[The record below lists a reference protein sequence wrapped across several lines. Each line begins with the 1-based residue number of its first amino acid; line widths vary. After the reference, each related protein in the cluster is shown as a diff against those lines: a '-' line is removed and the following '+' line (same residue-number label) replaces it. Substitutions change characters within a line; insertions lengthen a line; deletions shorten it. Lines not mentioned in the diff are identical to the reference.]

1 VSDGDRVLPL
11 VLFALEG
18 QRYGL
23 PLETVERVL
32 PMVAVS
38 PLAKAPAIALG
49 VINVHGRIIPV
60 VDIRRRLG
68 LPAREHD
75 LAAHLL
81 VARTIRRTLA
91 LTVDAVLGVTEI
103 GADRVTAPDR
113 LLPGIEH
120 VAGIAALPDG
130 LLYIHDLD
138 RFLSLDEERRLTEAL
153 EEAQG

>member
-1 VSDGDRVLPL
+1 MSDGDRVLPL
-11 VLFALEG
+11 VLFVLEG

-38 PLAKAPAIALG
+38 PLTKAPAIALG
-49 VINVHGRIIPV
+49 VINVHGRIVPV
-60 VDIRRRLG
+60 VDVRRRLG
-68 LPAREHD
+68 LPAREHEVT
-75 LAAHLL
+75 AHLL

-91 LTVDAVLGVTEI
+91 LTVDAVLGVTEVV
-103 GADRVTAPDR
+103 ADRVTAPDR
-113 LLPGIEH
+113 ILPGIGH

-138 RFLSLDEERRLTEAL
+138 RFLSLDEEQELTEAL
-153 EEAQG
+153 EEKER